1 MQFCLVFFRGLPAVE
16 GASKGIFLVFEVPV
30 YKTKA
35 TMPNFASKTFFY
47 VINASKSHNW
57 IVSNFS
63 LQKALFTKYSVICVD
78 FFQRANHELFF
89 IV

>member
-1 MQFCLVFFRGLPAVE
+1 MQFCLVFFFAFADKVFCSYFFRGLPAVE

-47 VINASKSHNW
+47 VINA
-57 IVSNFS
+57 
-63 LQKALFTKYSVICVD
+63 
-78 FFQRANHELFF
+78 
-89 IV
+89 

>member
-1 MQFCLVFFRGLPAVE
+1 MQFCLVFFLHLRTKFFVLVFFRGLPAVE

-47 VINASKSHNW
+47 VINA
-57 IVSNFS
+57 
-63 LQKALFTKYSVICVD
+63 
-78 FFQRANHELFF
+78 
-89 IV
+89 